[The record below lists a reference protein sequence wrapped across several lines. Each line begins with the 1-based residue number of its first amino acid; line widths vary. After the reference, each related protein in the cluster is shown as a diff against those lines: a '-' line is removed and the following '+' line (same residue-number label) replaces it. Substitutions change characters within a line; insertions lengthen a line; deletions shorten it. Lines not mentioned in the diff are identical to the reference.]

1 MKNHSQETYPI
12 SVIMLI
18 NNDQDMEIRFSKFL
32 SDTEYF
38 SEHIELIIVDSECSD
53 LSSAPSLRIK
63 EQYPNNVSYYPCP
76 GKNLAFCYNFALQ
89 HAHGSYIHFTKASV
103 GMNCTHL
110 QAVENFMDAAENTD
124 IVCLFPIYR
133 DIKNKEVNY
142 LSYKCSTFRTSIETE
157 DLFNLYFFSY
167 FFKKEAIKNSA
178 FNESLDIDS
187 ELDFLL
193 KALIYNRNYSFLNRK
208 LRCDEMLETDFYN
221 YASIYDKE
229 WYTKS
234 LNEIFL
240 PILEE
245 NPNNRFLQHAI
256 TYLIEIRFAANRND
270 RNKNIL
276 LKDDIPSFFNSIQ
289 QIFQHIDD
297 DILVRYAFRGTNILP
312 KYMGTT
318 LLRIKYDDPAL
329 MPVISMTANDLVATH
344 NQTILDKANSLK
356 INVMAIDYENSTLII
371 DGELTNAYI
380 FDFSKLRVF
389 AQVVS
394 IQGTV
399 TIDAKPN
406 NIYSLDKY
414 FGISMKKGVTFQIRI
429 PLSSDEKLHYSIT
442 FGLNY
447 GICTILLPV
456 FFIKSQA
463 RLVNE
468 FNLSYWR
475 FGEYVLFYKKKTNEL
490 IIKPCSK
497 TFLIDRELKLMKQY
511 RKNAKKAVDKKR
523 SLKSIALR
531 CAYWITK
538 PFFSKKQIW
547 MTFDQLFKGGDNG
560 EYFFKYVSQLNRPD
574 INIYY
579 VINKNSGDYK
589 RLKKT
594 YKNVLAF
601 NSIYHKL
608 ISLHTDMVFATRVD
622 VKLYCGYG
630 PDLEKYFRGLL
641 DYKIF
646 CLQHG
651 LTIQRIA
658 QYQNRLFDNTRLYFC
673 VSKYEIENL
682 LHPVYGYEESVLKLT
697 GAPRYDGLINN
708 DQRQILITPTWRRNV
723 TAGTNKKGHMHDY
736 SPNFK
741 HTEYFKLYNALINDE
756 RLIACAKKY
765 NYRLI
770 YLLHPILSPQIDD
783 FTKNDYV
790 EIIAGANND
799 LNYETILTES
809 SLMVTDYSGVQ
820 FDFAYMRKPI
830 IYYHPDTL
838 PPQYDEGGLNYATM
852 GFGPV
857 CKNHQEIVDSLCS
870 HIENECRLEPLYKKR
885 ADEFFAFS
893 DHDNCKRVFEAV
905 EEYMQKQDII
915 SSCGSED
922 QQ

>member
-1 MKNHSQETYPI
+1 MKNQLQEKFSI

-18 NNDQDMEIRFSKFL
+18 NNDEDMESRFSKFL
-32 SDTEYF
+32 SNPEYF
-38 SEHIELIIVDSECSD
+38 SEHVELIIVDSEYSD
-53 LSSAPSLRIK
+53 SSMNPCFRLK
-63 EQYPNNVSYYPCP
+63 EQYPNNVSYFSCP
-76 GKNLAFCYNFALQ
+76 GKNLASCYNLGLQ
-89 HAHGSYIHFTKASV
+89 NAVGTYIHFTKASID
-103 GMNCTHL
+103 MNCDHL
-110 QAVENFMDAAENTD
+110 QAVETYMRTTEDTNV
-124 IVCLFPIYR
+124 ICLFPTYR
-133 DIKNKEVNY
+133 DIKNKEVAY
-142 LSYKCSTFRTSIETE
+142 LSQKRATFKTSIEAE
-157 DLFNLYFFSY
+157 NLFNLYLFSY
-167 FFKKEAIKNSA
+167 FFEKELLKDFI
-178 FNESLDIDS
+178 FNESLGIDS

-193 KALIYNRNYSFLNRK
+193 RVLIQNKNYSFFNRK
-208 LRCDEMLETDFYN
+208 LCCDEILETDFYN
-221 YASIYDKE
+221 YTSIYYIE

-234 LNEIFL
+234 LTDIFL
-240 PILEE
+240 PLLKS
-245 NPNNRFLQHAI
+245 NPNNRFLQHAV
-256 TYLIEIRFAANRND
+256 TYLIELRFAANRND
-270 RNKNIL
+270 RNKNIVPKESL
-276 LKDDIPSFFNSIQ
+276 SEFFESMH
-289 QIFQHIDD
+289 QIFQYIDD
-297 DILVRYAFRGTNILP
+297 DVLIKYAFSGTNILP

-318 LLRIKYDDPAL
+318 LLRIKYSNLAL
-329 MPVISMTANDLVATH
+329 MPVVSMTSNELVATYNH
-344 NQTILDKANSLK
+344 AILDKSNSLK
-356 INVMAIDYENSTLII
+356 INIMAIDYEDSSLII

-380 FDFSKLRVF
+380 FDYSNLSVF
-389 AQVVS
+389 AQVS
-394 IQGTV
+394 SAQGSYKFNGET
-399 TIDAKPN
+399 N
-406 NIYSLDKY
+406 EIYSLDKY
-414 FGISMKKGVTFQIRI
+414 FGLSMKKGYTFQIRI
-429 PLSSDEKLHYSIT
+429 PISTDEKLRYSIT

-447 GICTILLPV
+447 DICTLTLPV
-456 FFIKSQA
+456 FFVKSQA

-468 FNLSYWR
+468 FNLSYWS
-475 FGEYVLFYKKKTNEL
+475 FGEYVLFYKKKSKEL
-490 IIKPCSK
+490 IIKPCTK
-497 TFLIDRELKLMKQY
+497 RFLFDRELKLMRQY
-511 RKNAKKAVDKKR
+511 QKSAKKPVDKKR

-574 INIYY
+574 IDIYY
-579 VINKNSGDYK
+579 VINKNSDDYK

-608 ISLHTDMVFATRVD
+608 VSLHTDMVFATRVD

-630 PDLEKYFRGLL
+630 PELEKYFRGLL

-682 LHPVYGYEESVLKLT
+682 MHPVYGYKREILKLT

-708 DQRQILITPTWRRNV
+708 DKRQILITPTWRRNV
-723 TAGTNKKGHMHDY
+723 TAGTNKKGYMHDY

-756 RLIACAKKY
+756 RLIECAQKH

-830 IYYHPDTL
+830 VYYHPDTL
-838 PPQYDEGGLNYATM
+838 PPQYDEGGLNYSTM

-857 CKNHQEIVDSLCS
+857 CKNHQEIVDNLCS
-870 HIENECRLEPLYKKR
+870 HIENNCQLESLYKER
-885 ADEFFAFS
+885 ADDFFAFS
-893 DHDNCKRVFEAV
+893 DHNNCKRVFEAAEHYLKNGTKQQTIHES
-905 EEYMQKQDII
+905 EE
-915 SSCGSED
+915 
-922 QQ
+922 

>member
-1 MKNHSQETYPI
+1 MKQLLQENSTI

-18 NNDQDMEIRFSKFL
+18 NSSEDLELRSTKFFSNK
-32 SDTEYF
+32 DYF
-38 SEHIELIIVDSECSD
+38 SEHVELIIVDSECS
-53 LSSAPSLRIK
+53 SSSSDCCLQLK
-63 EQYPNNVSYYPCP
+63 EQYPTNVFYYPCS
-76 GKNLAFCYNFALQ
+76 GMNLASCYNFALQ
-89 HAHGSYIHFTKASV
+89 HATGTYIHFTKDSI
-103 GMNCTHL
+103 GMNCDHL
-110 QAVENFMDAAENTD
+110 QAVESFMNTEEGPD
-124 IVCLFPIYR
+124 IVCLYPTYR

-142 LSYKCSTFRTSIETE
+142 LSFKRTTFNTSIETE
-157 DLFNLYFFSY
+157 NQFNLYLFSY
-167 FFKKEAIKNSA
+167 FFKKEILRGFL
-178 FNESLDIDS
+178 FNEQLDIDS

-193 KALIYNRNYSFLNRK
+193 KVLLGNKNYSFLNRK

-221 YASIYDKE
+221 YASIYYRE
-229 WYTKS
+229 WYIQS

-240 PILEE
+240 PLLKA
-245 NPNNRFLQHAI
+245 NPDNRFLQHAV
-256 TYLIEIRFAANRND
+256 TYLIELRFAANRND

-276 LKDDIPSFFNSIQ
+276 LKEELPYFFEATHR
-289 QIFQHIDD
+289 IFQYIDD
-297 DILVRYAFRGTNILP
+297 DILVKYTFAGTNILP
-312 KYMGTT
+312 KYMGTV
-318 LLRIKYDDPAL
+318 LLRMKYDEPSL
-329 MPVISMTANDLVATH
+329 MPDISLTANELVATYNH
-344 NQTILDKANSLK
+344 TILDKSGSLK
-356 INVMAIDYENSTLII
+356 VNVMAIDYEDSSLII

-380 FDFSKLRVF
+380 FDYTKLNIF
-389 AQVVS
+389 AQVTS
-394 IQGTV
+394 TQGVRTFQV
-399 TIDAKPN
+399 QTND
-406 NIYSLDKY
+406 IYSLDKY
-414 FGISMKKGVTFQIRI
+414 FGLSMKKGYMFQVRI
-429 PLSSDEKLHYSIT
+429 PVHANDGLRYSIT
-442 FGLNY
+442 FGLQY
-447 GICTILLPV
+447 GICTLTLPM

-463 RLVNE
+463 RLINE
-468 FNLSYWR
+468 FSLSYWR
-475 FGEYVLFYKKKTNEL
+475 FGEYALFYKKNTCEL
-490 IIKPCSK
+490 IVKPC
-497 TFLIDRELKLMKQY
+497 TMGFLIDRELKLMKQY
-511 RKNAKKAVDKKR
+511 CKNAKKKVDKKR
-523 SLKSIALR
+523 SLKSVALR

-538 PFFSKKQIW
+538 PFFSKKKIW

-579 VINKNSGDYK
+579 VINKNSDDYK
-589 RLKKT
+589 RLKKD

-630 PDLEKYFRGLL
+630 PELEKYFRGLL

-673 VSKYEIENL
+673 VSKYEIKNL
-682 LHPVYGYEESVLKLT
+682 LHPVYGYNEKDLILT

-708 DQRQILITPTWRRNV
+708 DKRQILITPTWRRNV
-723 TAGTNKKGHMHDY
+723 TAGTNKKGYMHDY

-756 RLIACAKKY
+756 RLIACAKQH

-838 PPQYDEGGLNYATM
+838 PPQYDEGGLNYSTM

-870 HIENECRLEPLYKKR
+870 HIENECRLESLYKER

-893 DHDNCKRVFEAV
+893 DHNNCKRVFEAV
-905 EEYMQKQDII
+905 EQYQKNAVTSRVSQE
-915 SSCGSED
+915 SED
-922 QQ
+922 